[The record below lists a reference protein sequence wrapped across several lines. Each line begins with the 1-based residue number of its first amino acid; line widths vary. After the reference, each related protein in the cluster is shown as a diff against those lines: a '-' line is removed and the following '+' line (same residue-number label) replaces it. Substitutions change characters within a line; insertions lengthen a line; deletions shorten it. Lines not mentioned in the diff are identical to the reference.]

1 MLCYVVISLV
11 NLLQYHYHASLFQ
24 EHQTMDVT
32 KREKKSV
39 KWKKQA
45 STKSTVSTGNGI
57 NQNAVRPAKKLFGP
71 FNFRAGRLNTKLFT
85 AVHEGEV
92 RCLNT

>member
-1 MLCYVVISLV
+1 
-11 NLLQYHYHASLFQ
+11 
-24 EHQTMDVT
+24 MDVT

-45 STKSTVSTGNGI
+45 STKSTVSTGNAT
-57 NQNAVRPAKKLFGP
+57 NQNAGRPRTKLFGP
-71 FNFRAGRLNTKLFT
+71 FNFWSGRLNTKLFT

-92 RCLNT
+92 CCLNTWFCLSLDSEGSTLIAWLCSLHNAAK